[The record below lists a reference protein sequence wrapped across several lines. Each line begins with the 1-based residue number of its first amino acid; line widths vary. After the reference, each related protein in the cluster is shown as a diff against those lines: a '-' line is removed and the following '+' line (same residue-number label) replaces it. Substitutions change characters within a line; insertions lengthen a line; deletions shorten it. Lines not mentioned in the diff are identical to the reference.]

1 MDEIHNFSRICELSP
16 LGEMA
21 VIKYTIEGFNS
32 SIETI

>member
-16 LGEMA
+16 LREMA
-21 VIKYTIEGFNS
+21 VITIEGFKS